1 MPGRRPGMDQGTV
14 QGTEKLCQ
22 QCFPLCKEGKVTVL
36 KAVLSLA
43 TIEPSTYSS
52 DGSWLLIAGL

>member
-36 KAVLSLA
+36 KAVLSLV